1 MSKKVVLITGASRGI
16 GAATAKLFA
25 QHGYDVCLNYKSNQ
39 QAAESLQSEILSL
52 GVKCLCVAADV
63 ADEAQ
68 VVSLFEAV
76 DHSLGPISVLVNNAA
91 ASTIKG
97 SVGRTSESDALYECD
112 QCFYLC
118 S

>member
-52 GVKCLCVAADV
+52 GVKCL
-63 ADEAQ
+63 
-68 VVSLFEAV
+68 
-76 DHSLGPISVLVNNAA
+76 
-91 ASTIKG
+91 
-97 SVGRTSESDALYECD
+97 
-112 QCFYLC
+112 
-118 S
+118 